1 MPDQIAWSHIFGVS
15 MSLVEFAAFFQIH
28 YPTICA
34 RVNLLVRDHDVS
46 EDLVQDAF
54 AKFWETK
61 PVLMNNSA
69 APGYVARM
77 AINNALMY
85 LRTKKLQEKRLTEFG
100 AVQPVANNPTEE
112 NINHRESEKKLATAL
127 RKLPPGCREVFVL
140 SRYEQMTYSE
150 IAEQLDI
157 SIKTVENQILKA
169 LKILRESLLTLA
181 FYYFS

>member
-1 MPDQIAWSHIFGVS
+1 MEIK
-15 MSLVEFAAFFQIH
+15 EFNAFFQHH
-28 YPTICA
+28 YPAICA
-34 RVNLLVRDHDVS
+34 RVNLLVQDPHLS

-54 AKFWETK
+54 VKFWETK

-77 AINNALMY
+77 AVNNALMY
-85 LRTKKLQEKRLTEFG
+85 LRTKKLQEKRWTEFG
-100 AVQPVANNPTEE
+100 AAQPVANNPTEE
-112 NINHRESEKKLATAL
+112 NIDYRESQKKLTTAL
-127 RKLPPGCREVFVL
+127 QKLPPGCREVFIL
-140 SRYEQMTYSE
+140 SRYEQMTYKE

-169 LKILRESLLTLA
+169 LKILRESLLALA